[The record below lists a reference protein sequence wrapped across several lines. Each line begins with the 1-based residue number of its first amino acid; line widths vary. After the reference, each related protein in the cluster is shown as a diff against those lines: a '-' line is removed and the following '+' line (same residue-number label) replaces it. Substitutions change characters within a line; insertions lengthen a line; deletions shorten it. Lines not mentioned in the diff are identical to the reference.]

1 MKERELPEA
10 TIAAVNLAE
19 RVDLAE
25 RIESV
30 KAGLFGAGTG
40 GVVFG
45 ATTLANGWWLAP
57 HLMPVHPSTILV
69 PTLDLLFS
77 GAIAALSGFLFGVT
91 YRYIIR
97 QDQNPHLRSGAVLAF
112 GLVRALAIV
121 EGRLQESP
129 ALLPLVIL
137 GGESLIL
144 FAGVRLVLDQ
154 ALAAKWL
161 KPFGSLSATNTAPA
175 SVLQSN
181 SYSVK
186 TSNSG

>member
-1 MKERELPEA
+1 MTVRMKERELPEA
-10 TIAAVNLAE
+10 AIAT
-19 RVDLAE
+19 VDLAE

-30 KAGLFGAGTG
+30 KAGLLGAGTG

-45 ATTLANGWWLAP
+45 AIALVNEWWLVP
-57 HLMPVHPSTILV
+57 RLTPLTLTI
-69 PTLDLLFS
+69 PTHTWTALIS

-112 GLVRALAIV
+112 GLVRALALV

-129 ALLPLVIL
+129 ALLPLLIL

-154 ALAAKWL
+154 ALAAKWI
-161 KPFGSLSATNTAPA
+161 KPFGSLSATNTAPT